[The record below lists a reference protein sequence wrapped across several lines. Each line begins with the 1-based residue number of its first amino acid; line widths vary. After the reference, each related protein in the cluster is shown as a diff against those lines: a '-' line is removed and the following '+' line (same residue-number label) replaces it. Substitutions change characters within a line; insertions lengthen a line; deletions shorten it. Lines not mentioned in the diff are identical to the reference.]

1 MAEQKI
7 DIKIQINK
15 DASVSI
21 KSLSKEFGNIK
32 VSAKDASMAAKQLGV
47 DIQKI
52 KAGGNV
58 SVVAKDFTKLRD
70 AMSGASAASG
80 GATASVLELGRVI
93 SDAPYGIRGV
103 ANNLQQLASNFA
115 FMAKQAG
122 GAGAA
127 MKAIGSA
134 LMGPLGILI
143 AVQAVI
149 AVLDHFSGKMG
160 EVKNELGELEAQG
173 VTANVMKL
181 HLLREALNDSTVAME
196 DKVSALKEA
205 GTEFSELNG
214 FIENGTI
221 ALDAFNE
228 KVGTMIMKMRE
239 VAFAKAVLKETEE
252 VMQDFV
258 KTVVKGADVTITDR
272 FLGIFNPVASGQTL
286 ASARFAKEV
295 SEIESKYTKLYD
307 LLLMKQKDGD
317 GILLEHI
324 FGDSK
329 KSGSGTR
336 ARILKQN
343 LLDLSKL
350 IQSNYEKTWKSS
362 EKNEIELMKLNE
374 DFERQDLER
383 RHQAFIDRQVQRHKD
398 FVAKAKTEEEI
409 NQADEVLRKSKLQA
423 ESQYQEALTSLEV
436 KHTMLR
442 HQKQLELQ
450 LKFSEEMSNQ
460 QLISARANESR
471 LQSLRAGSAA
481 GSLGRPMSAVGA
493 EDIEGQNEMAR
504 QRMAAEQENFENDL
518 QRKIENLTNEG
529 FSLLEAE
536 QMVAGERHAFQ
547 MSQAEQEVELER
559 NKIDAK
565 KNINQEYVSWVQG
578 LSGIF
583 KSIAGDNKAL
593 ATAALV
599 LQKGAAIADVVIKT
613 NAANASILAAGTEEA
628 GDTAAA
634 GTASTVKGGIALAA
648 GNPKGAAMIAAGT
661 KAIGAAT
668 GIGASAKARIAKN
681 KISAGISIASL
692 LATSLSSKGSIS
704 GGGGGGAAGGGG
716 GGRTFD
722 FNLVASTGQDQLAQ
736 AVGGQF
742 SQGPV
747 QAYVVSSQM
756 TSQQQLDN
764 IIESDATFGG
774 DN

>member
-143 AVQAVI
+143 AVQTVI

-214 FIENGTI
+214 FIDDGTI

-228 KVGTMIMKMRE
+228 KVGTMIMRMRE

-295 SEIESKYTKLYD
+295 SEIEGKYTKLYD

-374 DFERQDLER
+374 DFERQDLAR
-383 RHQAFIDRQVQRHKD
+383 RKQAFIDRQVQRHKD
-398 FVAKAKTEEEI
+398 FVAKAKTQEEI

-442 HQKQLELQ
+442 YQKQLELQ
-450 LKFSEEMSNQ
+450 QKFDEEMFNQ

-471 LQSLRAGSAA
+471 LQSLRAGTGA
-481 GSLGRPMSAVGA
+481 GALNKPMSAVGA

-518 QRKIENLTNEG
+518 ERKKTNLLNEG
-529 FSLLEAE
+529 FSLLEVE

-547 MSQAEQEVELER
+547 MSQAEQEIELER
-559 NKIDAK
+559 NKIEAK
-565 KNINQEYVSWVQG
+565 RNINQEYVSWVQG
-578 LSGIF
+578 LSSVF
-583 KSIAGDNKAL
+583 KSIAGENEAL

-599 LQKGAAIADVVIKT
+599 LEKGSAIANVVIST
-613 NAANASILAAGTEEA
+613 QAANAKITANMLEEQAGYRASAGLYSAVPVVAAGFEA
-628 GDTAAA
+628 QAVMA
-634 GTASTVKGGIALAA
+634 GVMGKKRILK
-648 GNPKGAAMIAAGT
+648 NN
-661 KAIGAAT
+661 IG
-668 GIGASAKARIAKN
+668 
-681 KISAGISIASL
+681 AGISIAKIA
-692 LATSLSSKGSIS
+692 ATTLQSRGGAS
-704 GGGGGGAAGGGG
+704 GGGGGGGEGGG

-722 FNLVASTGQDQLAQ
+722 FNLVGSTGQDQLAQ